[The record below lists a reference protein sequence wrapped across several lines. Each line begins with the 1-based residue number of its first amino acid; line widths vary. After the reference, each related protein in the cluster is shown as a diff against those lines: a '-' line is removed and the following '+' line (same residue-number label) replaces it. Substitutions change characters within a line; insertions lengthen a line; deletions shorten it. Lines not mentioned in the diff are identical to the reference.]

1 MKDKYLNYLIKSNK
15 TSLFIFILVGCV
27 LLPMLFSTVSGI
39 NAYQFYIMYILI
51 ISILCPSI
59 YLTYIHKKREINFN
73 LNLPLNKK
81 NIWLTR
87 FIFTLT
93 IIWVQIIVCML
104 VMYFMFLNK
113 DSLDLTISFLLTTI
127 LILLLGSF
135 IIVSICSWI
144 ISKCNN
150 VLDSIFCIIA
160 YLGLPV
166 FTLLAINQ
174 YLYSNTL
181 FLNKIFYFIT
191 KGSVSPL
198 GLIYEMVINKL
209 VSNELFSYQIFF
221 FAVFLV
227 IGCVCFVYTRKDIG
241 NHKVEDAGENTN
253 KRYLYPLIAVW
264 VAGSFMILQV
274 NQELITFVFILI
286 LFLGILSLEK
296 RKLVITKEVLITFGI
311 LAITIIG
318 FNFVFHK
325 TQAFGLEEVYAFNK
339 PEYISYTL
347 YEYEEENDENFR
359 PVIRKYTEQFSD
371 KQMELL
377 KNYIQE
383 YIVRYHTNRLETLI
397 EFDERR
403 GFLAVETVYS
413 TESGNRG
420 YGETIQLDEYRLE
433 EVKRMLESSGY
444 NLNHYVL
451 E

>member
-15 TSLFIFILVGCV
+15 TSLFIFILGGCI

-39 NAYQFYIMYILI
+39 SAYQFYIMYILI

-93 IIWVQIIVCML
+93 IIWIQIIVCML

-113 DSLDLTISFLLTTI
+113 DNLDLTISFLLTTI

-150 VLDSIFCIIA
+150 VLDSILCIIA

-264 VAGSFMILQV
+264 VAVSFMILQV

-339 PEYISYTL
+339 PEYTSYTL
-347 YEYEEENDENFR
+347 YEYEEVSEIGI
-359 PVIRKYTEQFSD
+359 PIRKYTTQFSEEQI
-371 KQMELL
+371 KIIES
-377 KNYIQE
+377 YIQE
-383 YIVRYHTNRLETLI
+383 YIENYHINKSETVVEL
-397 EFDERR
+397 DERR
-403 GFLAVETVYS
+403 GFLTGDSVYL
-413 TESGNRG
+413 TESGSRS
-420 YGETIQLDEYRLE
+420 YGKMIYLDENSLE
-433 EVKRMLESSGY
+433 RIKEILGNSGY
-444 NLNHYVL
+444 NLNQF
-451 E
+451 EFE